1 MFWFFG
7 HKPYEI
13 LAPWPGIEA
22 VPPALEGEVFT
33 TGPCEKSS
41 L

>member
-7 HKPYEI
+7 HKAYEI
-13 LAPWPGIEA
+13 LAPWPGIEVA
-22 VPPALEGEVFT
+22 PPAPEGEVLT
-33 TGPCEKSS
+33 TGPGEKSF

>member
-1 MFWFFG
+1 MLWSFG
-7 HKPYEI
+7 HKAYEI

-22 VPPALEGEVFT
+22 VPPAPEGEVFT
-33 TGPCEKSS
+33 TGPREKSS